1 MLNAR
6 KQHFILNGNH
16 SCLYCEFTSAMLVR
30 VQLLIIVILRVLERL
45 KQSPIAVVVVVVV
58 VVVVNAVDMVVVVLL
73 LRRFPKFLLPNLNMF

>member
-58 VVVVNAVDMVVVVLL
+58 VNAVDMVVVVLL

>member
-45 KQSPIAVVVVVVV
+45 KQSPIAVVVVVV
-58 VVVVNAVDMVVVVLL
+58 NAVDMVVVVLL